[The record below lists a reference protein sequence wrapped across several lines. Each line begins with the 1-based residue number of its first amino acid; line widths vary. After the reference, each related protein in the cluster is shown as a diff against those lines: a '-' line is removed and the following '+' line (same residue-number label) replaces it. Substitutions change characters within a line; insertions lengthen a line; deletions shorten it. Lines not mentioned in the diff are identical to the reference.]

1 MGQEASVSMR
11 CPPHHTHP
19 ASITTKLRRFLRK
32 RRRFSKFSPTFFGKS
47 PTFFFFSPTFFEI
60 ARTFLSPTALALLP
74 FSLIQLF
81 SFLFARWE
89 GSLTRA
95 CARAPSSFA
104 LFAFTT
110 FTNSLITS
118 YLTTNYKGFRN
129 TVYLFMLQKRKNLS
143 FSQWK
148 IAQ

>member
-47 PTFFFFSPTFFEI
+47 PTFFFFSPTLFEI

-89 GSLTRA
+89 GSHVRA
-95 CARAPSSFA
+95 CTRPGDQSWKKRYLRGLSRARACTRTQQFC
-104 LFAFTT
+104 T
-110 FTNSLITS
+110 FCFHNLHKF
-118 YLTTNYKGFRN
+118 YRN
-129 TVYLFMLQKRKNLS
+129 NLS
-143 FSQWK
+143 HNLLQGY
-148 IAQ
+148 

>member
-1 MGQEASVSMR
+1 MGLEISVSMR

-32 RRRFSKFSPTFFGKS
+32 RRRFSKFSPTFFFFS
-47 PTFFFFSPTFFEI
+47 PTLFFFSPTLFEI

-95 CARAPSSFA
+95 YARASKLGKRSFEYHMLALSRARMHAHPAVLHFLLSQPS
-104 LFAFTT
+104 
-110 FTNSLITS
+110 
-118 YLTTNYKGFRN
+118 
-129 TVYLFMLQKRKNLS
+129 QNLS
-143 FSQWK
+143 
-148 IAQ
+148 